1 MNDKMTGNEFIQ
13 FMIETKENVSIEQVH
28 HLVNYFELDTR
39 IKIKKMSKGTKQKLG
54 LVVAFMHDPYDYL
67 CNP

>member
-39 IKIKKMSKGTKQKLG
+39 IKIKKCQKGQ
-54 LVVAFMHDPYDYL
+54 
-67 CNP
+67 NRN